1 MVRGKKARLVLSG
14 LLAGGLMVA
23 VDAGAQDA
31 RQDTGT
37 RQEDTR
43 GQETLDPVDPF
54 EAGTE
59 EESGTGGAGE
69 AGEETDDPARPL
81 NETERLEDEG
91 QLEDEGGS
99 LDDEGPLDE
108 PGTGGAG
115 DTGTG
120 PDEVLPLDEDE
131 GVFPRDTGED
141 GLSPREPLD
150 GNLPDEGGVR

>member
-1 MVRGKKARLVLSG
+1 MLRGKKARLVVSG
-14 LLAGGLMVA
+14 LLVGGLLVT
-23 VDAGAQDA
+23 VGAEAQERGQDP
-31 RQDTGT
+31 GT
-37 RQEDTR
+37 QEDTR
-43 GQETLDPVDPF
+43 GQDTLDPVDPF

-99 LDDEGPLDE
+99 LDDRGLIDE

-120 PDEVLPLDEDE
+120 PDEVPMDEDE

-141 GLSPREPLD
+141 GLSPREALD
-150 GNLPDEGGVR
+150 GNLPNNGGVR